1 MDAYKIRV
9 GGCENLDCDRD
20 GLAAGVL
27 TPETAHHAVC
37 FDCEHVDETTKA
49 VDAKGKPRGIA
60 VMCRD
65 ARNRPAQ

>member
-1 MDAYKIRV
+1 
-9 GGCENLDCDRD
+9 
-20 GLAAGVL
+20 VL